1 MSIVDD
7 AGRELISTPVSQ
19 VYCFQSTTKETV
31 KVLDVKNSIWHAH
44 DAHVASVKPGFII
57 LVHCKLSSASCF

>member
-31 KVLDVKNSIWHAH
+31 KVLDVRKIAFGMLMMLMLLASN
-44 DAHVASVKPGFII
+44 HVLPSWFTIN
-57 LVHCKLSSASCF
+57 